1 MIINCKM
8 SRYRSVAILDVCTKE
23 VLLVRKVV
31 LYLFKCYISIVLI
44 DGHFENRRK

>member
-23 VLLVRKVV
+23 VSETKSNIRNEFIV
-31 LYLFKCYISIVLI
+31 YII
-44 DGHFENRRK
+44 